1 MRPVIFLCLLF
12 FTTSFSSEK
21 PTISRPPSVVSRQ
34 PSTEGHSP
42 SAVYRRPSTVGR
54 QPSTVSRPSSAV
66 LPPTIKLA
74 LLKYNG
80 GGDWYND
87 VNSLKNL
94 AKFCN
99 DNLRTNFDLEYGTVE
114 PGSAEIFNYP
124 MVYATGHGNMLFSD
138 LEARNM
144 RAYLEGGG
152 FLILNDD
159 FGLDPFVRP
168 TMKKVFPELEFVEL
182 PFSHPIYH
190 QKYNFSNGLP
200 KIHEHDGKPAQGFGL
215 LWQGRLVCYYNFE
228 TDLGDGWDD
237 VHNDPTEL
245 RNRALQMGANI
256 VQYVFGQ

>member
-1 MRPVIFLCLLF
+1 MRYPLLAFVFLLFALAFRPVDPVI
-12 FTTSFSSEK
+12 
-21 PTISRPPSVVSRQ
+21 RDV
-34 PSTEGHSP
+34 
-42 SAVYRRPSTVGR
+42 A
-54 QPSTVSRPSSAV
+54 
-66 LPPTIKLA
+66 PPTLQLA
-74 LLKYNG
+74 LLKYSG

-99 DNLRTNFDLEYGTVE
+99 ENLRTNLDATDYATVE

-124 MVYATGHGNMLFSD
+124 IVYATGHGNMLFSD
-138 LEARNM
+138 LEARNL

-168 TMKKVFPELEFVEL
+168 AMKKVFPELDFVEL

-190 QKYNFSNGLP
+190 QKYNFNNGLP

-215 LWQGRLVCYYNFE
+215 IYQGRLVCYYNFE

-237 VHNDPTEL
+237 IHNDPKEL
-245 RNRALQMGANI
+245 RTKALQMGANI
-256 VQYVFGQ
+256 VQYVFRQ